1 MITLQVPYYYIDS
14 LYVTGIVALFIMF
27 IMFSKI
33 LLLLKE
39 NRSLKTLCRNQQEY
53 CNKINPDKMLN
64 YFGIDILKV
73 SLPKKLKNLSTD
85 LMARIVGLREEL
97 ADNLGYIIPNVRIY
111 NDYNLKNNDYEIF
124 VRTKLIKKFKFKEE
138 HEVLDQIIENLKTIC
153 LENISKIF
161 LQENAQKLLYEVSN
175 KKVVETLLQ
184 NLSVEDVRLI
194 LIELINQNVS
204 IKDNNYVFERM
215 SVYANKPSLNEIV
228 DSLKTDLI

>member
-14 LYVTGIVALFIMF
+14 LYVTGIIALFIMF
-27 IMFSKI
+27 VMAGKI

-39 NRSLKTLCRNQQEY
+39 NQSLKTLCRNQQEY
-53 CNKINPDKMLN
+53 CNKINPDKMLI
-64 YFGIDILKV
+64 YFGIDIIKV

-85 LMARIVGLREEL
+85 LMAGIVGLREEL
-97 ADNLGYIIPNVRIY
+97 ADSLGYIIPNVRIC
-111 NDYNLKNNDYEIF
+111 NDYDLKNEEYEIF
-124 VRTKLIKKFKFKEE
+124 VRTKSVGKFKFEE
-138 HEVLDQIIENLKTIC
+138 SNEKLEQIIENLRKIS

-161 LQENAQKLLYEVSN
+161 LQENAQKLLDEVSN

-194 LIELINQNVS
+194 LIELINQKVS

-215 SVYANKPSLNEIV
+215 SVYSNKPTLNEIIEK
-228 DSLKTDLI
+228 LKLDLK

>member
-14 LYVTGIVALFIMF
+14 LYVTGIIALFMMF
-27 IMFSKI
+27 VMAGKI

-39 NRSLKTLCRNQQEY
+39 NQSLKTLCRNQQEY

-64 YFGIDILKV
+64 YFGIDIIKV

-85 LMARIVGLREEL
+85 LMAGIVGLREEL
-97 ADNLGYIIPNVRIY
+97 ADSLGYIIPNVRIC
-111 NDYNLKNNDYEIF
+111 NDYDLKNNEYEIF
-124 VRTKLIKKFKFKEE
+124 VRTKSIGKFKFEE
-138 HEVLDQIIENLKTIC
+138 SNEKLEQIIENLRKIS

-161 LQENAQKLLYEVSN
+161 LQENAQKLLDEVSN

-194 LIELINQNVS
+194 LIELINQKVS

-215 SVYANKPSLNEIV
+215 SVYSNKPTLNEIIEK
-228 DSLKTDLI
+228 LKLDLK

>member
-111 NDYNLKNNDYEIF
+111 NDYNLKNNEYEIF
-124 VRTKLIKKFKFKEE
+124 VRTKLIKKFKIKEE

>member
-111 NDYNLKNNDYEIF
+111 NDYNLKNNEYEIF
-124 VRTKLIKKFKFKEE
+124 VRTKLIKKFKIKEE
-138 HEVLDQIIENLKTIC
+138 HEILDQIIENLKTIC